1 MCYQTLFSLPIRWIK
16 TKRHFYFSFLFIKRE
31 VEQFFVFMSL
41 LVGVGLSFFIRLPAK
56 QELDTGLDP
65 RMQGLISGGCDH
77 DLSRKAD
84 TFND

>member
-1 MCYQTLFSLPIRWIK
+1 MR
-16 TKRHFYFSFLFIKRE
+16 
-31 VEQFFVFMSL
+31 L

-65 RMQGLISGGCDH
+65 RMQGSISGGCDH